1 MSKQFIKKWAEP
13 EKMGIKEAIRPPK
26 PLRPRI
32 EQAARRVE
40 VQIQRLEQEGSR
52 LTARDKAMF
61 AKIVEAYTTHDSQR
75 ANVLANELTEIRKM
89 EKFMTHAGLALEQ
102 VVLRLNT
109 VSELGDTVVTLAPAV
124 SVLQSVRVGISGV
137 LPGVEKELGQVGT
150 MLSEIIMESGQGT
163 GMILDFGAANE
174 DAQKILEEAAMV
186 AEQRVKQKFP
196 ELPEGVPSLGG
207 GQLSVRKDSTEP

>member
-1 MSKQFIKKWAEP
+1 MSKRFVKKWAEP
-13 EKMGIKEAIRPPK
+13 EKMGIRETIRPPR

-61 AKIVEAYTTHDSQR
+61 AKIVEAYTIHDSQR

-89 EKFMTHAGLALEQ
+89 EKFLAHAGLALEQ

-124 SVLQSVRVGISGV
+124 SVLQSVRVGIAGI
-137 LPGVEKELGQVGT
+137 LPGVDRELGQVGT
-150 MLSEIIMESGQGT
+150 LLSEIIMESGQGT

-174 DAQKILEEAAMV
+174 DAQRILEEAAIV

-196 ELPEGVPSLGG
+196 ELPEGVPSPG
-207 GQLSVRKDSTEP
+207 GQLSISKDSAEP

>member
-13 EKMGIKEAIRPPK
+13 EKMGIKEAIRPSK

-40 VQIQRLEQEGSR
+40 VQIQRLEQEDSR
-52 LTARDKAMF
+52 LAARDKAMF
-61 AKIVEAYTTHDSQR
+61 AKIVEAYTNHDTQR

-89 EKFMTHAGLALEQ
+89 EKFLTHAGLALEQ

-124 SVLQSVRVGISGV
+124 SVLQSVRVGISGI
-137 LPGVEKELGQVGT
+137 LPGVERELGQVGT

-163 GMILDFGAANE
+163 GMILDFGTANE

-196 ELPEGVPSLGG
+196 ELPEGAPSLGG
-207 GQLSVRKDSTEP
+207 QLSIRKDSAEP

>member
-1 MSKQFIKKWAEP
+1 MSKRFVKKWAEP
-13 EKMGIKEAIRPPK
+13 EKMGIRETIRPPR

-52 LTARDKAMF
+52 LTARDKSMF
-61 AKIVEAYTTHDSQR
+61 AKIVEAYTIHDSQR

-89 EKFMTHAGLALEQ
+89 EKFLAHAGLALEQ

-124 SVLQSVRVGISGV
+124 SVLQSVRVGIAGI
-137 LPGVEKELGQVGT
+137 LPGVDRELGQVGT
-150 MLSEIIMESGQGT
+150 LLSEIIMESGQGT
-163 GMILDFGAANE
+163 SMILDFGAANE
-174 DAQKILEEAAMV
+174 DAQKILEEAAIV

-196 ELPEGVPSLGG
+196 ELPEGVPSPG
-207 GQLSVRKDSTEP
+207 GQLSISKNSAEP